1 MMIKT
6 HLWFFAYTV
15 FVFWYYYAI
24 LCYIM
29 LHYSIIALIVYMH
42 IVCIYI
48 YVTWCLCRAGFAS
61 VPCYLL
67 NLAQVGRDSMGYIAR
82 LTVNGITV
90 SSRLC
95 RIRACHHVPSRAIT
109 CHDVPWRA
117 MTCHDVPWSH
127 DVMKSADCQVLT
139 ARCTKSF
146 QDADYLRCTPCKREM
161 DGKRWNTLQ
170 HLRICWKVIH
180 PFWRNLFKQDK
191 YGANSESMLALS
203 VHPEAI
209 ASGFASSVGG
219 PEMAVERDFTGF
231 PVAKVAFLL
240 DLVALV
246 SK

>member
-48 YVTWCLCRAGFAS
+48 CDMMLMQGRFCFCAM
-61 VPCYLL
+61 LL
-67 NLAQVGRDSMGYIAR
+67 AESCSGRPGQHGLHCPSHGER
-82 LTVNGITV
+82 
-90 SSRLC
+90 
-95 RIRACHHVPSRAIT
+95 HHSEFKAMQNSCVPSRAIT
-109 CHDVPWRA
+109 CHHVPWRA
-117 MTCHDVPWSH
+117 ITCHDVPWSH

-180 PFWRNLFKQDK
+180 PFWRNPSNPWIGLP
-191 YGANSESMLALS
+191 ES
-203 VHPEAI
+203 I
-209 ASGFASSVGG
+209 Q
-219 PEMAVERDFTGF
+219 TGQIWR
-231 PVAKVAFLL
+231 K
-240 DLVALV
+240 
-246 SK
+246 

>member
-1 MMIKT
+1 MQGR
-6 HLWFFAYTV
+6 FCFCA
-15 FVFWYYYAI
+15 
-24 LCYIM
+24 M
-29 LHYSIIALIVYMH
+29 L
-42 IVCIYI
+42 
-48 YVTWCLCRAGFAS
+48 
-61 VPCYLL
+61 
-67 NLAQVGRDSMGYIAR
+67 LAESCSGRPGQHGLHCPSHGER
-82 LTVNGITV
+82 
-90 SSRLC
+90 
-95 RIRACHHVPSRAIT
+95 HHSEFKAMQNSCVPSRAIT
-109 CHDVPWRA
+109 CHHLPWRA

-146 QDADYLRCTPCKREM
+146 QDADYLRCAPCEREM

-219 PEMAVERDFTGF
+219 PETAVENGR
-231 PVAKVAFLL
+231 
-240 DLVALV
+240 
-246 SK
+246 

>member
-1 MMIKT
+1 
-6 HLWFFAYTV
+6 
-15 FVFWYYYAI
+15 
-24 LCYIM
+24 M

-42 IVCIYI
+42 IVCIYMYIYMYIYI
-48 YVTWCLCRAGFAS
+48 YVTRCLCRAGFAS

-95 RIRACHHVPSRAIT
+95 RIRACHHVP
-109 CHDVPWRA
+109 WRA
-117 MTCHDVPWSH
+117 MEPWCDEICWLSSPH
-127 DVMKSADCQVLT
+127 CQV
-139 ARCTKSF
+139 
-146 QDADYLRCTPCKREM
+146 
-161 DGKRWNTLQ
+161 
-170 HLRICWKVIH
+170 HKVIPGRWLFEVRSMQKRNGWKEMEH
-180 PFWRNLFKQDK
+180 AATPSHLLKSYPPFLEKSIKSMNRIARVYSNRTNMAQIC
-191 YGANSESMLALS
+191 ANSESMLALS

-246 SK
+246 SKSAVEVVAFTISPCYSLRL